1 MKTTFTQEYILK
13 NSGCYEKEE
22 AQALSF
28 MKKKRISIKDILR
41 SEIPTKDKTWFV
53 FMKCELGIREKQDLC
68 IRLAEIVLVIY
79 ENKYPDDKR
88 VRKCIEASKQYLA
101 GKITR
106 KELSTAAY
114 AAYAAN
120 YSAAIAA
127 IAANYAANYSA
138 AIAAIAANYA
148 AIAANYAAIAANYA
162 AIAADSAADSIDT
175 ALIDC
180 MVDFMTT

>member
-127 IAANYAANYSA
+127 IAANYAA
-138 AIAAIAANYA
+138 
-148 AIAANYAAIAANYA
+148 IAANYAAIAANYA